1 MFQLTALKGVEL
13 EREIL
18 EAEYSLVTDKIEKL
32 QEKVSV
38 SILRALFDCVLL
50 YVLSILSYDFCILQ
64 KLWFFFLVLKH

>member
-1 MFQLTALKGVEL
+1 MLQLTALKGVEL

-38 SILRALFDCVLL
+38 SILRALFDYILL
-50 YVLSILSYDFCILQ
+50 YVLSILSYDFRILQ
-64 KLWFFFLVLKH
+64 ELWFFFLVLKH